1 MKSLEDEHKHT
12 LIDKL
17 LYQIKKKHI
26 TKNSDIAEEINELM
40 DEGQAMGLITGEESE
55 MVHGVLELKDTSAS
69 SIMVPRTH
77 ISSASVDSTLEE
89 IITLVRECGHTR
101 IPIYEGSIDKIAG
114 LLHAKDLLKLFGNS
128 PDSVIP
134 REVLRAP
141 YFVPGNLPIGRLL
154 RDLKTRKTHM
164 AIVTDEYG
172 GTAGIIT
179 IEDILE
185 EIVGEI
191 MDEHDQ
197 ELPLLSVV
205 GENHIIVDARLNV
218 EKVEDYFDIEF
229 PEGDYESVG
238 GFVIHALGRIPKSG
252 DQIAFQGLD
261 MTIESADDRK
271 IYKVRIHRKQ

>member
-1 MKSLEDEHKHT
+1 MEEESKHT
-12 LIDKL
+12 LLDKL

-26 TKNSDIAEEINELM
+26 TTSSDIAEEINELM
-40 DEGQAMGLITGEESE
+40 DEGQAMGLITDEESE
-55 MVHGVLELKDTSAS
+55 MVHGVLELKETAAS
-69 SIMVPRTH
+69 SVMVPRTH
-77 ISSASVDSTLEE
+77 ISSASVDATLEE

-101 IPIYEGSIDKIAG
+101 IPIYEDNIDKIVG
-114 LLHAKDLLKLFGNS
+114 LLHAKDLLKLFGSS

-141 YFVPGNLPIGRLL
+141 YFVPGNIAIGRLL
-154 RDLKTRKTHM
+154 RDLKNQKSHM

-197 ELPLLSVV
+197 DLPLLSVV
-205 GENHIIVDARLNV
+205 DENHILVDARLNV
-218 EKVEDYFDIEF
+218 EKVEDYFDMEF

-238 GFVIHALGRIPKSG
+238 GFVIHALGKIPKSG
-252 DQIAFQGLD
+252 DRLAFQGLD
-261 MTIESADDRK
+261 MIIESADDRK
-271 IYKVRIHRKQ
+271 IYMVRIHRKQ

>member
-1 MKSLEDEHKHT
+1 LEEESKHT
-12 LIDKL
+12 LLDKL

-26 TKNSDIAEEINELM
+26 TTSSDIAEEINELM
-40 DEGQAMGLITGEESE
+40 DEGQAMGLITDEESE

-69 SIMVPRTH
+69 SVMVPRTH

-101 IPIYEGSIDKIAG
+101 IPIYEDNIDKIVG
-114 LLHAKDLLKLFGNS
+114 LLHAKDLLKLFGSS

-134 REVLRAP
+134 REILRIP
-141 YFVPGNLPIGRLL
+141 YFVPGNIAIARLL
-154 RDLKTRKTHM
+154 RDLKNQKTHM

-191 MDEHDQ
+191 MDEHDRD
-197 ELPLLSVV
+197 LPLLSVV
-205 GENHIIVDARLNV
+205 DENHILVDARLNV
-218 EKVEDYFDIEF
+218 EKVEDYFDMEF

-238 GFVIHALGRIPKSG
+238 GFVIHTLGRIPKSG
-252 DQIAFQGLD
+252 DRLAFQGLD
-261 MTIESADDRK
+261 MIIESADDRK
-271 IYKVRIHRKQ
+271 IYMVRIHRKQ

>member
-1 MKSLEDEHKHT
+1 LEDESKHT

-26 TKNSDIAEEINELM
+26 TKNSDITEEINELM
-40 DEGQAMGLITGEESE
+40 DEGQAMGLITGEESD
-55 MVHGVLELKDTSAS
+55 MVHGVLELKETAAS

-89 IITLVRECGHTR
+89 IITLVKECGHTR
-101 IPIYEGSIDKIAG
+101 IPIYEGSIDKIVG

-128 PDSVIP
+128 PDSLIP
-134 REVLRAP
+134 REVLRTP
-141 YFVPGNLPIGRLL
+141 YFVPGNIPIGRLL
-154 RDLKTRKTHM
+154 RDLKTKKTHM

-172 GTAGIIT
+172 GIAGIIT

-197 ELPLLSVV
+197 DLPLLSVV

-229 PEGDYESVG
+229 PEGSYESIG
-238 GFVIHALGRIPKSG
+238 GFIIHALGRIPKSG

-271 IYKVRIHRKQ
+271 IYKVRIHRK

>member
-1 MKSLEDEHKHT
+1 LEDEPKHT

-26 TKNSDIAEEINELM
+26 TKNSDITEEINELM

-101 IPIYEGSIDKIAG
+101 IPIHEGSIDRIVG

-128 PDSVIP
+128 PDFVIP
-134 REVLRAP
+134 REALRSP
-141 YFVPGNLPIGRLL
+141 YFVPGNIPIGRLL
-154 RDLKTRKTHM
+154 RDLKTKKTHM

-191 MDEHDQ
+191 MDEHDL

-205 GENHIIVDARLNV
+205 GEDHIIVDARLNV

-252 DQIAFQGLD
+252 DQIAFQGLE

-271 IYKVRIHRKQ
+271 IYKIRINRKQ